1 MAEQTNAGENAVERV
16 SEEFKRALSEGAWL
30 LRSNRP
36 QAAVEKLQPLYEQ
49 APTNAD
55 VAINL
60 GGAYILLARWNQA
73 VRVLSKATELHQ
85 HNPMLWCNLAAAYLG
100 RLELAG
106 PQQQLRA
113 IRAYERALALD
124 AATPHVH
131 YHLGLIYKEQGDL
144 SRALAYFQEAL
155 AVNPNDRDA
164 LHWIERLTV
173 QLEAASPASP
183 RASHGEDPA

>member
-1 MAEQTNAGENAVERV
+1 VAEQTNVGKKAVERV
-16 SEEFKRALSEGAWL
+16 SEEFKRTLSEGAWL

-36 QAAVEKLQPLYEQ
+36 QAAVDKLLPLYEQ
-49 APTNAD
+49 APTNVD

-60 GGAYILLARWNQA
+60 GGAYILMARWNQA
-73 VRVLSKATELHQ
+73 VRVLGKAIELHQ

-131 YHLGLIYKEQGDL
+131 YHLGLIYKERGDL

-173 QLEAASPASP
+173 QLEAASPGSP
-183 RASHGEDPA
+183 PASHGEDPA